1 MRVNSPVQR
10 QARRALVCL
19 AVVAAALASEASAQ
33 QVIWRGRSAGYD
45 VTWSDRDVSARRA
58 SDGVVVFSA
67 RRITDAVWRQMQ
79 SDHDEEVPVR
89 EYERKVRLLS
99 VVGSILSLEEA
110 TYCDCGGA
118 HPISWTRFVSYDVSR
133 GTADRPRPIAAT
145 ELVSERELLR
155 ALTADRL
162 IRQAMDSAHVR
173 SFASLRALTETLK
186 THEIQPPAQE
196 CTYAVGEEF
205 PMEFA
210 FHHVENGRAAV
221 RFSLGHYVEVCR
233 GMMIQVGVLVPP
245 LPRLSAFLVAARDR
259 RAGYLMK
266 DLAAI
271 AGNRRTVLNYRPR
284 RR

>member
-1 MRVNSPVQR
+1 VSLFC
-10 QARRALVCL
+10 AALL
-19 AVVAAALASEASAQ
+19 SFALASSARAQ
-33 QVIWRGRSAGYD
+33 AVIWRGRSAGFD

-67 RRITDAVWRQMQ
+67 RRITDGEWRKMQ
-79 SDHDEEVPVR
+79 GEHDDEVPVR
-89 EYERKVRLLS
+89 EYERKYRLLS

-118 HPISWTRFVSYDVSR
+118 HPISWTRFVSYDLAR
-133 GTADRPRPIAAT
+133 GTAARPRPVAAT
-145 ELVSERELLR
+145 EVVPEAALLR

-173 SFASLRALTETLK
+173 SFASLRALTEALK
-186 THEIQPPAQE
+186 THAIQPAQE
-196 CTYAVGEEF
+196 DCTYGVGEEF
-205 PMEFA
+205 PTEFA
-210 FHHVENGRAAV
+210 FHHLENGRVAV

-245 LPRLSAFLVAARDR
+245 LPRWNDAFGAAAAR

-266 DLAAI
+266 DVAAI
-271 AGNRRTVLNYRPR
+271 ARDRRTVLNYRPR
-284 RR
+284 SSR